1 MIVDIILIV
10 AVVFLGGVLGLL
22 VESMKYLY
30 PIYLALL
37 LLLAATLVTL
47 FEKMMK
53 WTARQEP

>member
-47 FEKMMK
+47 LRKMMK